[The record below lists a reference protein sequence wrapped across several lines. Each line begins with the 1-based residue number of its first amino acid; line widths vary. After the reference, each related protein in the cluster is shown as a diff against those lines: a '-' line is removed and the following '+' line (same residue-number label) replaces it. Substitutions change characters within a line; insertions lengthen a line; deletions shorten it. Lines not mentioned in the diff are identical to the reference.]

1 MMSQLSGVQWSFILV
16 GTILSQWKPLE
27 ENPILL
33 HLLLLLMT
41 LTFSDAPKFQTGPA
55 LSAP

>member
-1 MMSQLSGVQWSFILV
+1 MMSQLSGIQWSFILV

-33 HLLLLLMT
+33 RPLLLLMT
-41 LTFSDAPKFQTGPA
+41 PTFSDALKFQTGAA
-55 LSAP
+55 LTSP

>member
-41 LTFSDAPKFQTGPA
+41 LTFSDALKFQTGPA